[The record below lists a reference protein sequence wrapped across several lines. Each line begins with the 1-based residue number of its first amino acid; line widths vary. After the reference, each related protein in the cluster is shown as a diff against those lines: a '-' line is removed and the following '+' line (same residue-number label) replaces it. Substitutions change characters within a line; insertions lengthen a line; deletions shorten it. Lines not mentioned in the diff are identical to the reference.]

1 MRIPFPAPRFG
12 VPARLVI
19 AALLLV
25 AMPARAE
32 DAVAEADRSA
42 IRSVIERQMAAFA
55 KDDAAGA
62 FAFASP
68 GIQHQFGTAE
78 TFLRM
83 VQAAYPAVYRP
94 RSVSFGET
102 RRLDDTIVQQV
113 DVVGPE
119 GTGAHA
125 FYLMEHEADGAWRI
139 NGVSLTPS
147 TEREI

>member
-1 MRIPFPAPRFG
+1 MRVPFPALRAA
-12 VPARLVI
+12 VPARLAI

-25 AMPARAE
+25 AGPARAE
-32 DAVAEADRSA
+32 DAVPDADRAA

-55 KDDAAGA
+55 KDDAAAA

-68 GIQHQFGTAE
+68 GIQHQFGTPE

-102 RRLDDTIVQQV
+102 RRLDDAVVQQV
-113 DVVGPE
+113 DVVGPA
-119 GTGAHA
+119 GTGEHA
-125 FYLMEHEADGAWRI
+125 FYLMEHETDGAWRI

-147 TEREI
+147 SEREI